1 MQAGV
6 EVDVRVGPEPL
17 SNLLTREDRA
27 AALGEQLQQP
37 RRLGR
42 QAFCLASLGPSQLSA
57 ADLELELTETKS
69 IRQSRPRSG

>member
-1 MQAGV
+1 
-6 EVDVRVGPEPL
+6 VRVGPEPL

-42 QAFCLASLGPSQLSA
+42 QAFCLASLEPSQLSA